1 MIVERWKS
9 ATGMEF
15 MEEAMKNPP
24 MTAEVRGIVGKLQEN
39 IKKLSEDERNKEA
52 NMEEL
57 ENHMGCLAANLTRR
71 GKGSWGW

>member
-1 MIVERWKS
+1 
-9 ATGMEF
+9 MEICHRDGVHGRSN
-15 MEEAMKNPP
+15 EEPP
-24 MTAEVRGIVGKLQEN
+24 PLTAEVRGIVGNLQEN